1 MLPIRL
7 KKARLNAG
15 LTQEQLGIL
24 VGIDECSASA
34 RMNQYEKGKH
44 MPDFSLTKKIADL
57 LNVPVSYFYTPE
69 DDLAEIILLINKLDK
84 KQRLILLKNLSNG
97 FISHE

>member
-24 VGIDECSASA
+24 IGIDESSASA

-44 MPDFSLTKKIADL
+44 VPDFSLTQKIADS

-69 DDLAEIILLINKLDK
+69 DDLAEIILMINQMDK
-84 KQRLILLKNLSNG
+84 KQRLILFKKLVDGIIN
-97 FISHE
+97 HE

>member
-24 VGIDECSASA
+24 VGIDESSASA

-44 MPDFSLTKKIADL
+44 VPDFSLTKKIADL

-69 DDLAEIILLINKLDK
+69 DDLAEMILVINQLDK
-84 KQRLILLKNLSNG
+84 KQRLLLFKKIVDG
-97 FISHE
+97 IISHE

>member
-24 VGIDECSASA
+24 VGIDESSASA

-44 MPDFSLTKKIADL
+44 VPDFSLTKKIADL

-69 DDLAEIILLINKLDK
+69 DDLAEIILVINQLDK
-84 KQRLILLKNLSNG
+84 KQRLLLFKKIVDG
-97 FISHE
+97 IISDE

>member
-1 MLPIRL
+1 MLPVRL

-24 VGIDECSASA
+24 VGIDESSASA

-44 MPDFSLTKKIADL
+44 VPDFSITQKIADS

-69 DDLAEIILLINKLDK
+69 DDLAEIILTINKLDK
-84 KQRLILLKNLSNG
+84 KQRLLLLRKLVGEIIN
-97 FISHE
+97 HE

>member
-44 MPDFSLTKKIADL
+44 MPDFSLTKK
-57 LNVPVSYFYTPE
+57 S
-69 DDLAEIILLINKLDK
+69 LIY
-84 KQRLILLKNLSNG
+84 
-97 FISHE
+97 

>member
-24 VGIDECSASA
+24 VGIDESSASA

-44 MPDFSLTKKIADL
+44 VPDFSLTKKIADS

-69 DDLAEIILLINKLDK
+69 DDLAEIILKINQLDN
-84 KQRLILLKNLSNG
+84 KQRWTLLKKLMDE
-97 FISHE
+97 IIKHE

>member
-34 RMNQYEKGKH
+34 RMNQY
-44 MPDFSLTKKIADL
+44 
-57 LNVPVSYFYTPE
+57 
-69 DDLAEIILLINKLDK
+69 
-84 KQRLILLKNLSNG
+84 
-97 FISHE
+97 

>member
-1 MLPIRL
+1 MLPYRL
-7 KKARLNAG
+7 KKARLNAR

-24 VGIDECSASA
+24 VNIDEGSASA

-44 MPDFSLTKKIADL
+44 VPDFSLSKKIAEA

-69 DDLAEIILLINKLDK
+69 DDIADILLVINKLDE
-84 KQRLILLKNLSNG
+84 KQRIILLNKLIEGIIN
-97 FISHE
+97 HE